1 MPMTVTRAQAA
12 AEALAEMWA
21 AIRQKATEFGVLA
34 ELEEALARM
43 RKPVVLDAQ
52 AKRDIHAEHQRGNL
66 RAIGA
71 SSVEKAMFYVRDVLY
86 YTTPGEP
93 TLPVAK
99 VLTWT
104 RNTSH
109 LEKYLH
115 KKDGKLSPTG
125 FVESQWKQH
134 VDPGI
139 ATSTDMFGLTLDSLA
154 MMKLDADAKDGAAKA
169 GSYVEPPKDH
179 RQKAAQEFVKNVRPP
194 RACRLQPTGPFTRR
208 PVVRRF
214 CRCYFAMASP
224 VSLFKVA
231 PRPKGGWRASR
242 P

>member
-1 MPMTVTRAQAA
+1 
-12 AEALAEMWA
+12 MWA
-21 AIRQKATEFGVLA
+21 AIRKKAAEVGVLA

-43 RKPVVLDAQ
+43 GKPVILDAQ
-52 AKRDIHAEHQRGNL
+52 AKRDIHAVHQRGNL

-71 SSVEKAMFYVRDVLY
+71 SSVEKAMFYVRDILY
-86 YTTPGEP
+86 YTSLGEP

-115 KKDGKLSPTG
+115 KKNGKTSPTG
-125 FVESQWKQH
+125 FVEMQFHKH
-134 VDPGI
+134 VESGMP
-139 ATSTDMFGLTLDSLA
+139 TSTAKLGLTLDSLA
-154 MMKLDADAKDGAAKA
+154 MMKLDAKAKDGATKA

-179 RQKAAQEFVKNVRPP
+179 RKKAAREFVDNVRPP
-194 RACRLQPTGPFTRR
+194 RACCLQPTGPFTRR
-208 PVVRRF
+208 PVVRRL
-214 CRCYFAMASP
+214 CRSYFTMASP
-224 VSLFKVA
+224 LSLFKVA
-231 PRPKGGWRASR
+231 LRPMCGRRASR